1 MFRKKAIVIFLSAFV
16 VFGLVGC
23 GHKKT
28 ASTPE
33 TPKSTISS
41 STAESNSNQ
50 DISVDT
56 PYGKLVY
63 PYSVEEILTTES
75 NKADDTDSYI
85 FDAVFDEN
93 KIKVFTIYFSK
104 SDHTDEGDLIGTTK
118 DKDGNNINVYLKP
131 ESNIVNEEMSD
142 DEKDII
148 YTAQETLND
157 VVTSLEKWPDYKSKQ
172 N

>member
-1 MFRKKAIVIFLSAFV
+1 M
-16 VFGLVGC
+16 
-23 GHKKT
+23 
-28 ASTPE
+28 
-33 TPKSTISS
+33 
-41 STAESNSNQ
+41 
-50 DISVDT
+50 
-56 PYGKLVY
+56 VY

-75 NKADDTDSYI
+75 NKDDDTDSYI